1 MAGHVEDRWWRD
13 ETTESGEVV
22 LNEKGKPVREK
33 TELYGKGQRYRVR
46 YYVSRKERSRSF
58 PDGKLT
64 RAKAFLA
71 KVQTDALTGTYVDPD
86 AGKIRLRTYVEQY
99 LKGQSENYATQ
110 RRYKSML
117 ENMVFAFFKDIF
129 LADITHDVVR
139 NWLEW
144 MRDKGGKRV
153 MSPTYR
159 RQQFDMMC
167 AILNA
172 AVEEGLITANPCKAR
187 SIKPPKMERRKI
199 VPWTEQKM
207 WKVHDALPGIYR
219 IVIPLGAGLG
229 LRQMELLS
237 LSPDDIDRD
246 KKAVNVNRQIK
257 WIGKVPVFAPPK
269 GGKSRVVPIGDGALA
284 AVNEYMNTFEP
295 ATVTLPWLTPG
306 GAPETVRLL
315 IDKTADG
322 LQRLNTGMTARL
334 WLGDSFHTAVWKPA
348 VARAGLTYVKQWDGM
363 HALRHMFA
371 SLMLEQGVS
380 VKELSEYLGHHDP
393 AFTLRIYTH
402 MMPSSHQRARL
413 ASDKVF
419 KASTVASAA

>member
-1 MAGHVEDRWWRD
+1 MAGHIEDRWWRD
-13 ETTESGEVV
+13 KTTEAGEVV
-22 LNEKGKPVREK
+22 LNDKGKPIREK
-33 TELYGKGQRYRVR
+33 TELYGKGLRYRVR

-58 PDGKLT
+58 PDGRLT

-86 AGKIRLRTYVEQY
+86 AGKIRLRSYVEQY
-99 LKGQSENYATQ
+99 LKGQSEDYATQ

-117 ENMVFAFFKDIF
+117 ENMVFAFFGDIF
-129 LADITHDVVR
+129 LADISHDVVR

-144 MRDKGGKRV
+144 MRDKGGKRI
-153 MSPTYR
+153 MSATYR
-159 RQQFDMMC
+159 RQQFDMLC

-172 AVEEGLITANPCKAR
+172 AVEEGLITVNPCKAR
-187 SIKPPKMERRKI
+187 SIKPPKIERRKI

-207 WKVHDALPGIYR
+207 WAMRDALPAVYR
-219 IVIPLGAGLG
+219 IAIPLGAGLG
-229 LRQMELLS
+229 LRQMELFA

-246 KKAVNVNRQIK
+246 KGEVNVVRQIK

-269 GGKSRVVPIGDGALA
+269 GGKARVVPVGNGVLA
-284 AVNEYMNTFEP
+284 SIDAHIAAFEP
-295 ATVTLPWLTPG
+295 ATVALPWITPG

-315 IDKTADG
+315 IDKPADG
-322 LQRLNTGMTARL
+322 LQRYNAGIATRL
-334 WLGDSFHTAVWKPA
+334 WTGGGFHSAVWKPA
-348 VARAGLTYVKQWDGM
+348 FPRAGLTYTKRSDGM
-363 HALRHMFA
+363 HALRHLFA

-380 VKELSEYLGHHDP
+380 IKELSEYLGHHDP

-419 KASTVASAA
+419 KAPMVASAA

>member
-13 ETTESGEVV
+13 KTTDTGEIV
-22 LNEKGKPVREK
+22 LNEKGKSIREK

-64 RAKAFLA
+64 RARAFLA

-99 LKGQSENYATQ
+99 LKGQSEEYATQ

-117 ENMVFAFFKDIF
+117 ENMVFAFFGDIF

-144 MRDKGGKRV
+144 MRDKGGKRI
-153 MSPTYR
+153 MSATYR
-159 RQQFDMMC
+159 RQQFDMLC
-167 AILNA
+167 AILSA
-172 AVEEGLITANPCKAR
+172 AVEEGLITVNPCKAR
-187 SIKPPKMERRKI
+187 SIKPPKIERRKI
-199 VPWTEQKM
+199 VPWTEKKM
-207 WKVHDALPGIYR
+207 WAIRDALPAVYR

-229 LRQMELLS
+229 LRQMELLA
-237 LSPDDIDRD
+237 LSPDDIDRG
-246 KKAVNVNRQIK
+246 KGEVHVVRQIK
-257 WIGKVPVFAPPK
+257 WVDKIPVYAPPK
-269 GGKSRVVPIGDGALA
+269 GGKARVVPIGDGVLA
-284 AVNEYMNTFEP
+284 AVDEHMSTFEP
-295 ATVTLPWLTPG
+295 VTVTLPWLTPG
-306 GAPETVRLL
+306 GEPETVRLL
-315 IDKTADG
+315 INKAADG
-322 LQRLNTGMTARL
+322 LLRYNTGVAARL
-334 WLGDSFHTAVWKPA
+334 WVGGGFHSGVWRPA
-348 VARAGLTYVKQWDGM
+348 FARAGLTYVRRGDGM
-363 HALRHMFA
+363 HALRHLFA

-419 KASTVASAA
+419 KAATVASAA